1 MVAGAPDD
9 SGPVRLTAYVDGRV
23 QGVGFRYWVRTKAIA
38 LGLTG
43 SAANLDDGQVEVIAE
58 GPAGAVRALLAE
70 LTGGQT
76 PGPGDPGHPT
86 LGPPARPVARF
97 HRALILVPMVPPGIR
112 HHPRDP
118 TAACGP
124 PRWSRSAG
132 AEGVLIRHVR

>member
-1 MVAGAPDD
+1 MVAGPPDD

-76 PGPGDPGHPT
+76 PGRVTRVSAT
-86 LGPPARPVARF
+86 LGPPARPVRGF
-97 HRALILVPMVPPGIR
+97 TEH
-112 HHPRDP
+112 
-118 TAACGP
+118 
-124 PRWSRSAG
+124 
-132 AEGVLIRHVR
+132 

>member
-1 MVAGAPDD
+1 MVAGPPPDD

-38 LGLTG
+38 LGLAG

-76 PGPGDPGHPT
+76 PGRVTRVTQRWG
-86 LGPPARPVARF
+86 RPQGQLHGF
-97 HRALILVPMVPPGIR
+97 TEH
-112 HHPRDP
+112 
-118 TAACGP
+118 
-124 PRWSRSAG
+124 
-132 AEGVLIRHVR
+132 